1 MTQKAL
7 TFEQR
12 IARHKLAQAHQSRTE
27 IARRIRNG
35 REAQRRSA

>member
-12 IARHKLAQAHQSRTE
+12 IVRHKLAQAQSRTE
-27 IARRIRNG
+27 IARRIRSG